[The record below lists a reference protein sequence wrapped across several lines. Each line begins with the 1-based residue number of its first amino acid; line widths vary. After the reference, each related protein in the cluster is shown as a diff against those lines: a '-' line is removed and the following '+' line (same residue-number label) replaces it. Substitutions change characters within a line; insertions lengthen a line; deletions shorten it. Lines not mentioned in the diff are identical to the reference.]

1 MNTSYFQPTF
11 DTMQTSTI
19 RMTLRE
25 AQIQLPHT
33 EGATYKVLCEVIR
46 AAARELLFRYR
57 EESRRLY
64 SQQGV

>member
-1 MNTSYFQPTF
+1 MNTSYFQPPF
-11 DTMQTSTI
+11 ETMQTSII

-25 AQIQLPHT
+25 AQVSLPHT
-33 EGATYKVLCEVIR
+33 EGATKELLCEVIR

-64 SQQGV
+64 LQRGV